1 MSMRHIVAVQ
11 KGNIHPCSVIVG
23 GSQKR
28 RWPVE
33 GSKPPENT

>member
-1 MSMRHIVAVQ
+1 MGQEKFVNKLTRRAAI
-11 KGNIHPCSVIVG
+11 VIVG